1 MASRIAA
8 AARGIRFAS
17 SATTA
22 NAANPWLAERI
33 AIKEHAG
40 PAADTW
46 RKISIYV
53 CIPALIAASA
63 NAYNLYS
70 KHQAH
75 LEHERHEGHH
85 EMIKYP
91 YMRLRAKAFPWGDDS
106 LFFNPDV
113 NL

>member
-8 AARGIRFAS
+8 AAKGIRFAS
-17 SATTA
+17 HAHAS
-22 NAANPWLAERI
+22 AANPWLAERI

-40 PAADTW
+40 PAAETW
-46 RKISIYV
+46 RKISLYV
-53 CIPALIAASA
+53 CIPVIAVASI
-63 NAYNLYS
+63 NAHNLYA

-75 LEHERHEGHH
+75 LEHEKHEGH
-85 EMIKYP
+85 EKVKYP

-113 NL
+113 NF